1 MSKIKV
7 NFVVNDEPL
16 YSKKIEPSENLPNLR
31 SKYNISDDLIFRTND
46 GFDILKEDENDYTA
60 EDCLIEGN
68 KILLKKSEKPKEQE
82 IKKVLNTPI
91 EESKF
96 VKNKNNLDLYL
107 YPTVELTKEEEK
119 NSIVLMV
126 VGQTGSGKTTLLNA
140 YINYLMGINY
150 EDNFRYVIIN
160 EEFNKKQD

>member
-16 YSKKIEPSENLPNLR
+16 YSKKIETSENLPNLR
-31 SKYNISDDLIFRTND
+31 NKYNISDELIFRTND
-46 GFDILKEDENDYTA
+46 GFDILKEDENDYTV

-68 KILLKKSEKPKEQE
+68 KILLKKLEKPKEKE

-119 NSIVLMV
+119 NSIVLI
-126 VGQTGSGKTTLLNA
+126 TFKCLH
-140 YINYLMGINY
+140 
-150 EDNFRYVIIN
+150 
-160 EEFNKKQD
+160 